1 MVGRVTMAA
10 AATSAPGK
18 DSDAPPCKKRR
29 EEDPPIKTITKYF
42 SPLARTVDKVSPPK
56 SNNILDYFKK
66 TSTNEKTTVLIGV
79 GENKINQSYQ
89 LCVDDGKDC
98 KSPLG
103 PSSKSFSKL
112 KRRGKRVNLNST
124 LRDIK
129 TPENQCVIEI
139 NSNDSTDVM
148 KPKEECLNT
157 SFIANSASAQLAQKY
172 VEELAIDNQQ
182 SKNSS
187 NTVTCRKDAKKTGS
201 ELNVSKNYI
210 KKSRKRKHKDDTD
223 LSENSSSENQL
234 NEQELKDKKQ
244 ITSSKIIESKSTVS
258 NSSLEVNVDK
268 TSQLNDSTVTVSFE
282 DFLKSQGENKVDQI
296 PETRMPTL
304 NNFIIASET
313 DKSGSTSDPENGE
326 ESQQLPLRTVTVLAQ
341 IHPIPPKS
349 PSLLKDQKVSRKIA
363 SIFLKQKGYEI
374 ERESSPSVLEIEQT
388 EQMTQKR
395 KSNVVIEEEEL
406 ELAVLE
412 AVGPEAVKPKCTV
425 EERHQFMKAFRQPT
439 SDTVKSGVKKI
450 PGKLKEVSEKPS
462 KQNEGIEE
470 SEAASNTRH
479 ESEILKDYID
489 KHSHC
494 STKKS
499 STTKERTNMLKKKRK
514 KVLEAK
520 ETNVPNSNG
529 NNENTGANA
538 HIKEKTLD
546 DIRIL
551 SHLKQ
556 NELRRSLRQ
565 KKIETFK
572 SITPEKASIS
582 NTVSENA
589 LGDSPLH
596 ASTPKSSNRILR
608 KSNMYKAEV
617 ITVPFDAKSPIR
629 MRFTRINASKKS
641 DKAEAMENEEF
652 TPRNIKMS
660 CTSKNISKAKQLIEK
675 AKAIQH
681 NRSKANEDTP
691 TPVRRSSR
699 QQALAEKKKFQENE
713 DSVIILDSSPSSTTA
728 STPSVEK
735 KQKKLRSLNDVLGK
749 KSRNMK
755 VTKSSHGKVRAP
767 PSFLGKKAQN
777 IADEP
782 ILIFDESSQDTS
794 ENSQDDEQF
803 KAKREFLMSGL
814 PESLKRH
821 IAKKAAVLE
830 AYSVASCCFQRV
842 VHVQQ
847 KDDCCVV
854 WRLTSPSCPLL
865 TKLRELNTEVT
876 DVTKLTISLGEFS
889 DINSKSSGSN
899 SSIVLSGQRP
909 VFPKILRKYLL
920 EEIRS
925 SNSQFPVRKV
935 FYQFLKKQ
943 TEHVLFKNKKQV
955 CMKEHETT
963 NSELDQMHSE
973 NQEETKR
980 KRKRPEDHKSK
991 RRKQIDNAE
1000 TELKSKTPKSI
1011 VTQVS
1016 CIKQADTEKVTH
1028 METNKPQ
1035 KSDVKTIED
1044 SELGSKLN
1052 PVSGGEKEDVLWTE
1066 KYQPQDSSELIG
1078 NSTEI
1083 KKLHSWLKEWK
1094 KRADWEENRN
1104 QKNEKDDT
1112 ESQQDAMDSMDFKD
1126 DKSESEEENT
1136 LCNTVLITGP
1146 SGVGKTAAVY
1156 ACAQELGFKI
1166 FEVNASCQRSGRQI
1180 LSQLKEATQSHQV
1193 DKQGVNAHK
1202 PCFFNSCSSTKSPK
1216 KINSPRKAISPR
1228 KPPLSPKG
1236 TGLKRSLPPKTLA
1249 NYFKISSK
1257 PESNEEIV
1265 KSQAKNKANPQNS
1278 TKEKVDIPTKSTSKE
1293 VGGEEPNKK
1302 NATSLIL
1309 FEEVDIIFDEDAGFL
1324 SAIKTFMATAKRP
1337 VILTTND
1344 PTFSLMFDGYFE
1356 EINFKTPSLVN
1367 VASYLQVLC
1376 LAENLR
1382 TDLKDFATL
1391 LTTNNCDIRQ
1401 SVLYLQ
1407 FWVRSG
1413 GGCLKEKSLALHVG
1427 GEEPEGT
1434 DPITCTENTGS
1445 EHDLP
1450 QTEMELPKC
1459 NTGFIETLLG
1469 LKNIFLPSEDLFSFL
1484 KHKITTTEEWSKLIQ
1499 LLTEFQMKKVDFIY
1513 SNLEFIL
1520 PLPVHVLPGPTHN
1533 FNPSFKRTTAN
1544 SSYDI
1549 PLDSDYSEK
1558 ATPVKKPKRM
1568 KHQRKIALLDDSDL
1582 FDTELNY
1589 SAEFITLPSDIPES
1603 CLEENKVG
1611 LKFTMN
1617 EKEKQFNTEIPERK
1631 KSSALASRC
1640 LNSLTEFVEDMSFLD
1655 CCLNTN
1661 VMKPKEFCKNEGFN
1675 WTNGKI
1681 KNGLSDE
1688 FSTENIDWWSSQSC
1702 SELKAVI
1709 EALSFNKCSTSIS
1722 QSMEASLNPC
1732 KTLGRD
1738 QIEEITLH
1746 ISKDRNDV
1754 YFGQSADL
1762 SIHRKA
1768 QKRLEIIK
1776 TVFSTRTPLSLVNR
1790 QASITEYLPTLRNI
1804 CRSEKLKEQGK
1815 TKRRFLHY
1823 LEGIHLEIPKETVYS
1838 LAADFP

>member
-10 AATSAPGK
+10 AAASAPGK

-66 TSTNEKTTVLIGV
+66 TSTNEKTTLLIGI

-89 LCVDDGKDC
+89 LCVDEGKDC
-98 KSPLG
+98 KSPLR

-112 KRRGKRVNLNST
+112 KRRGKRVNLNSK
-124 LRDIK
+124 LGDIK

-139 NSNDSTDVM
+139 NSNDSTDMM

-157 SFIANSASAQLAQKY
+157 SFIANSASALLAQKC
-172 VEELAIDNQQ
+172 VEELAADNQQ

-201 ELNVSKNYI
+201 ELNVSKNYL

-234 NEQELKDKKQ
+234 NEKELKDKKQ

-304 NNFIIASET
+304 NNFIIANET

-349 PSLLKDQKVSRKIA
+349 PSLLKEQKVSRKIA

-374 ERESSPSVLEIEQT
+374 ERESNPSVLEIEQT

-412 AVGPEAVKPKCTV
+412 AVGPEAMKPKCTV

-462 KQNEGIEE
+462 KQNEGMEE

-489 KHSHC
+489 QHSHC

-499 STTKERTNMLKKKRK
+499 STTKERTNMLKKKGK
-514 KVLEAK
+514 KVLETK
-520 ETNVPNSNG
+520 ETNVPNSSG

-551 SHLKQ
+551 SHPKQ

-565 KKIETFK
+565 KKIESFK
-572 SITPEKASIS
+572 NITPEKARIS

-589 LGDSPLH
+589 LGDSPLY
-596 ASTPKSSNRILR
+596 ASTPKSSNRSLR

-641 DKAEAMENEEF
+641 DKAEATENEEF
-652 TPRNIKMS
+652 TPRNIKIS
-660 CTSKNISKAKQLIEK
+660 YTSKNISKAKQLIEK

-681 NRSKANEDTP
+681 NKSKANEDTP

-713 DSVIILDSSPSSTTA
+713 DSVIILDSSPGITTA
-728 STPSVEK
+728 STQSVEK

-755 VTKSSHGKVRAP
+755 VTKSSHGKIRVP

-782 ILIFDESSQDTS
+782 IVIFDESSQDTS

-830 AYSVASCCFQRV
+830 AYSVASCSFQTV

-847 KDDCCVV
+847 KDDRCVV

-889 DINSKSSGSN
+889 VINSKPSGNN
-899 SSIVLSGQRP
+899 SSIVLSGQRSA
-909 VFPKILRKYLL
+909 FPKIIRKYLL

-943 TEHVLFKNKKQV
+943 TEHVLFKNKKQ
-955 CMKEHETT
+955 
-963 NSELDQMHSE
+963 
-973 NQEETKR
+973 
-980 KRKRPEDHKSK
+980 
-991 RRKQIDNAE
+991 
-1000 TELKSKTPKSI
+1000 
-1011 VTQVS
+1011 
-1016 CIKQADTEKVTH
+1016 
-1028 METNKPQ
+1028 
-1035 KSDVKTIED
+1035 
-1044 SELGSKLN
+1044 
-1052 PVSGGEKEDVLWTE
+1052 GGEKEDVLWTE
-1066 KYQPQDSSELIG
+1066 KYQPQNSSELIG

-1094 KRADWEENRN
+1094 KRADWEEKRN
-1104 QKNEKDDT
+1104 QKSEKDDT
-1112 ESQQDAMDSMDFKD
+1112 ESQQDSMDSMDFKD

-1249 NYFKISSK
+1249 NYFKITSK

-1265 KSQAKNKANPQNS
+1265 ESQAKNKANTQNS
-1278 TKEKVDIPTKSTSKE
+1278 LKEKVDIQTKSTNKE
-1293 VGGEEPNKK
+1293 VGGEEPSKK

-1344 PTFSLMFDGYFE
+1344 PTFSLMFDGSFE

-1367 VASYLQVLC
+1367 IASYLQVLC

-1413 GGCLKEKSLALHVG
+1413 GGCLKEKSLALHVR

-1434 DPITCTENTGS
+1434 DQITCMENIGS
-1445 EHDLP
+1445 ENDLP

-1459 NTGFIETLLG
+1459 DTGFIETLLG

-1484 KHKITTTEEWSKLIQ
+1484 KHKITTTDEWSKLIQ

-1520 PLPVHVLPGPTHN
+1520 PLPVHVLPEPTQN
-1533 FNPSFKRTTAN
+1533 SNPSFKRTTAN
-1544 SSYDI
+1544 SSNDI

-1589 SAEFITLPSDIPES
+1589 SSEFITLPSDIPES
-1603 CLEENKVG
+1603 CLEENKDG
-1611 LKFTMN
+1611 LKFMMN
-1617 EKEKQFNTEIPERK
+1617 EKEKQLNTEIPERK
-1631 KSSALASRC
+1631 KSSALASHC
-1640 LNSLTEFVEDMSFLD
+1640 LNSLTEFVENMSFLD

-1661 VMKPKEFCKNEGFN
+1661 VLKPKEFCKNEGFN

-1688 FSTENIDWWSSQSC
+1688 FSTEDIDWWSSQSC
-1702 SELKAVI
+1702 SELKAVV
-1709 EALSFNKCSTSIS
+1709 EALSFNKCSASIS
-1722 QSMEASLNPC
+1722 RSMEASLNPC

-1738 QIEEITLH
+1738 QIEGITLH

-1754 YFGQSADL
+1754 YFGQSVDL

-1838 LAADFP
+1838 LAANFP